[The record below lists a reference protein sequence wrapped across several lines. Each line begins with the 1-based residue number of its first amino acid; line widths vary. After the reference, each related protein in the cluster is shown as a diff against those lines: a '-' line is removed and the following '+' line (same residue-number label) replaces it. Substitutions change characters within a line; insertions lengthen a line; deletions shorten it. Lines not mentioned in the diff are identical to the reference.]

1 MSTVVAIVPDFLLIL
16 AGFLLRRAT
25 PLGVEL
31 WAGVEKLTYFVLF
44 PALLFY
50 ANARARID
58 LAAAAPLL
66 AAVVAALVAGMA
78 LGLAG
83 KRLFD
88 PAPPV
93 FGAAFQCAFRF
104 NSYIGLALAARLA
117 GDAGVALMALV
128 IGVAVPIV
136 NAASVWALA
145 RARGAGVVLEIVTNP
160 LVLSCVAG
168 IAWGALGLPLPELAQ
183 VTLSRIGGA
192 AIVLGLLAVGAALRP
207 AIERTHAPFLAWVL
221 AVKLLALPAVVWGL
235 RDAVAMTQTAFTV
248 ALVFAALPPAPAAYI
263 LAVRL
268 GGDGRT
274 AATLVSYG
282 VAASLITL
290 PLWLAAAGAG
300 S

>member
-1 MSTVVAIVPDFLLIL
+1 MPTIALILPDFALIL

-25 PLGVEL
+25 PLGTEL
-31 WAGVEKLTYFVLF
+31 WIGIEKLTYFVLF

-50 ANARARID
+50 ANARSRID
-58 LAAAAPLL
+58 LSAAIPML
-66 AAVVAALVAGMA
+66 AVVIAALVAGMA

-83 KRLFD
+83 KALFR
-88 PAPPV
+88 PPQPV

-104 NSYIGLALAARLA
+104 NSYIGFAIAARLL
-117 GDAGVALMALV
+117 GDPGVALMAIA

-136 NAASVWALA
+136 NIASVWALA
-145 RARGAGVVLEIVTNP
+145 DGRGTRLAFEIATNP
-160 LVLSCVAG
+160 LIVSCVVG

-183 VTLSRIGGA
+183 VTLSRMGGA
-192 AIVLGLLAVGAALRP
+192 AIVLGLLAVGAALQP
-207 AIERTHAPFLAWVL
+207 SLERSHIPLLVWVL
-221 AVKLLALPAVVWGL
+221 AVKLIALPAVVWALQGITDL
-235 RDAVAMTQTAFTV
+235 TLPAFTI

-282 VAASLITL
+282 IAASLVTL
-290 PLWLAAAGAG
+290 PIWLAAARGT
-300 S
+300 

>member
-1 MSTVVAIVPDFLLIL
+1 MPTALAIAPDFLLIL

-25 PLGVEL
+25 PLGTEV
-31 WAGVEKLTYFVLF
+31 WAGIERLTYFVLF

-66 AAVVAALVAGMA
+66 AVVVAALVVGMA

-83 KRLFD
+83 KRLFR
-88 PAPPV
+88 PPLPV

-128 IGVAVPIV
+128 IGVAVPLV
-136 NAASVWALA
+136 NAASVWALV
-145 RARGAGVVLEIVTNP
+145 RARGARLALEIATNP
-160 LVLSCVAG
+160 LVLSSVAG
-168 IAWGALGLPLPELAQ
+168 IAWGAAGLPLPELAQ
-183 VTLSRIGGA
+183 LTLSRIGSA

-207 AIERTHAPFLAWVL
+207 ALERAHAPFLGWTL
-221 AVKLLALPAVVWGL
+221 AVKLLALPAVVWAL
-235 RDAVAMTQTAFTV
+235 RDAAGMTPEAFIV

-282 VAASLITL
+282 VAASLVTL
-290 PLWLAAAGAG
+290 PLWLAVA
-300 S
+300 SRS

>member
-1 MSTVVAIVPDFLLIL
+1 MSTALAILPDFLLIL

-31 WAGVEKLTYFVLF
+31 WAGIEKLTYFVLF

-50 ANARARID
+50 ANARSRID

-66 AAVVAALVAGMA
+66 AVVVAALATGMA

-83 KRLFD
+83 KALFH
-88 PAPPV
+88 PPQPV

-136 NAASVWALA
+136 NAASVWALV
-145 RARGAGVVLEIVTNP
+145 RARGARLALEIATNP
-160 LVLSCVAG
+160 LVMSSVAG
-168 IAWGALGLPLPELAQ
+168 IAWGVLGLPLPELAK

-192 AIVLGLLAVGAALRP
+192 AIVLGLLAVGAAVRP
-207 AIERTHAPFLAWVL
+207 AFERAHAPFLGWIL
-221 AVKLLALPAVVWGL
+221 AVKLLVLPAVVWGL
-235 RDAVAMTQTAFTV
+235 HGAAGLTHAAFTV
-248 ALVFAALPPAPAAYI
+248 ALVFAALPAAPAAYI

-268 GGDGRT
+268 GGDGRA

-290 PLWLAAAGAG
+290 PLWLAVA
-300 S
+300 SQS